1 MSAAPVL
8 LGISLKMYFDQDRAL
23 AWFGRIAGIAARH
36 PAIASGDVELVVLP
50 SFPALPGALTTF
62 AGSGVG
68 VGAQNLFWEDEGAFT
83 GEVSGRDLAG
93 IGCRYVEIGHAER
106 KRIFGE
112 TDEIIA
118 RKIAAALRNGLTPIL
133 CVGEPVETSI
143 TDAADSCIAQLAAAL
158 ATVDEPR
165 TIVVA
170 YEPEWAIGAQVP
182 ASSQHIAGVCGAI
195 GAWLR
200 GHPLLSGSRVIY
212 GGSAG
217 PGLLSDIG
225 HSVDGLFLGR
235 FAHDPD
241 AGAAMLDEAAALA

>member
-1 MSAAPVL
+1 MPATPVL
-8 LGISLKMYFDQDRAL
+8 LGVSLKMYFDQETTI
-23 AWFGRIAGIAARH
+23 AWLGRIADIAARH
-36 PAIASGDVELVVLP
+36 PAIASGAVELAVLP
-50 SFPALPGALTTF
+50 SFPALVPAL
-62 AGSGVG
+62 AILSGSGVG

-83 GEVSGRDLAG
+83 GEVSGRDLARL
-93 IGCRYVEIGHAER
+93 GCRYVEIGHAER

-118 RKIAAALRNGLTPIL
+118 RKIAAAIRNGLTPIL

-143 TDAADSCIAQLAAAL
+143 RDAADSCIAQLTAAL
-158 ATVDEPR
+158 AHVVAPTA
-165 TIVVA
+165 IVVA

-195 GAWLR
+195 GDWLR

-241 AGAAMLDEAAALA
+241 AVAAMLDEAAALA